1 MDQGKKYVF
10 IEFRGQ
16 EFTNFFLNLNGIFM
30 VKKRI
35 FRKIKIINF

>member
-30 VKKRI
+30 VKKDYL
-35 FRKIKIINF
+35 KKLKL